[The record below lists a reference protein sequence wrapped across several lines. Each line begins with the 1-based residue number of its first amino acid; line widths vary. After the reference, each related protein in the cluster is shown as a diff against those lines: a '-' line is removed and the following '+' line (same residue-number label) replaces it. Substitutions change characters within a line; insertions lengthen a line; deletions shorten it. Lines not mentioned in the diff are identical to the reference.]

1 MPAVVPQQRRRPATT
16 SNATRSADEIAQRLA
31 NTRSTTLQAM
41 ALTERAL
48 EEFRSNGTAATAE
61 NAARAYGGKEDAF
74 ADGGGAEDDGEL
86 GALVR
91 QLETFAERRTGGA
104 VSGFGGGA
112 NGTGTHRRSSSG
124 ERGMDKWGTKSS
136 NGDADENSLVGY
148 SMMYGSTVDDGTS
161 VADLDDLPSEF
172 ESTDF
177 SLPGAVGGRKEPVEK
192 LSEIG
197 SVTGRIDAVND
208 SLAMSKA
215 RLNESIASLEMEAG
229 LGSERD
235 FEQYKDEVPIVGN
248 TKTGQPVIDMVAA
261 ASNTLS
267 ASSSRVF
274 TGQEREAE
282 LSPTVKMFNSVFGCC
297 ALRK

>member
-1 MPAVVPQQRRRPATT
+1 MPPVVPQQRRGSATAT
-16 SNATRSADEIAQRLA
+16 NATRSADEIAQRLA

-48 EEFRSNGTAATAE
+48 EEFRSNETAAE
-61 NAARAYGGKEDAF
+61 KAARAYAGKED
-74 ADGGGAEDDGEL
+74 ADGGGAEEDGEL

-104 VSGFGGGA
+104 VNGFGGGA
-112 NGTGTHRRSSSG
+112 GGTGTHRRSSSG

-161 VADLDDLPSEF
+161 VADLDDLQSEF

-177 SLPGAVGGRKEPVEK
+177 SLPGAIGGRKEPMEK
-192 LSEIG
+192 RSEIG

-248 TKTGQPVIDMVAA
+248 TKTGQPVVDLVAA
-261 ASNTLS
+261 ASHTLS
-267 ASSSRVF
+267 ASSSRAF
-274 TGQEREAE
+274 TGQEKEVE
-282 LSPTVKMFNSVFGCC
+282 LSPAVKMFNSVFGCC